1 MESECLVRP
10 IVASDVAAV
19 LAIAACA
26 PEAAQWSQGD
36 YEQVASGT
44 CDSWVVS
51 LDGKL
56 AGFVV
61 AGRMADEM
69 EILNL
74 AVEPSYR
81 RRGAAT
87 KLLEAA
93 MEFAQAGGARRVFL
107 EVRASN
113 AGAIASYQRHGF
125 AEIARRPRYYAEP
138 VEDALVLARELAENV
153 T

>member
-26 PEAAQWSQGD
+26 PEAAQWCQAD

-51 LDGKL
+51 LDGKP

-93 MEFAQAGGARRVFL
+93 MEFAQARGARRVFL

-113 AGAIASYQRHGF
+113 AGAIAFYRRYGF

-138 VEDALVLARELAENV
+138 VEDALVLAREIAE
-153 T
+153 TAT

>member
-19 LAIAACA
+19 FAIAACA
-26 PEAAQWSQGD
+26 PESAQWSQAD

-51 LDGKL
+51 LEGKL

-93 MEFAQAGGARRVFL
+93 MEFAQARGARRVFL

-113 AGAIASYQRHGF
+113 AGAMAFYQRHGF
-125 AEIARRPRYYAEP
+125 AEIARRPRSYAEP
-138 VEDALVLARELAENV
+138 VEDALVLARALAEDA